1 MPEEIELQA
10 GDRIKLSA
18 LGRERCPRIACKAG
32 TVIGRKLNSR
42 IVTIRFDG
50 NRNPTSI
57 NYDYIELIKS

>member
-18 LGRERCPRIACKAG
+18 LGKERCPRIASKAG

-42 IVTIRFDG
+42 IVTIQFDG

-57 NYDYIELIKS
+57 NCDYIELIKV